1 MENKK
6 NLIMGKDDVLY
17 FLHIPKTA
25 GTSLIFSLENYF
37 DVNEL
42 LIDFQGNLFVS
53 TIFPGLN
60 VAFSN
65 YKQFIKE
72 VLR

>member
-37 DVNEL
+37 DVNDL
-42 LIDFQGNLFVS
+42 LPSQMWRQLLTS
-53 TIFPGLN
+53 
-60 VAFSN
+60 
-65 YKQFIKE
+65 K
-72 VLR
+72 